1 MKEFVEPIA
10 TLMKELGDITM
21 QIGMQSM
28 MNKDEA
34 GSAAVD
40 YLRLLGH
47 LVFGY
52 FWAQMVKVSLAKVNG
67 DDAKF
72 YKSKIATARF
82 YFARLFTETATLKLN
97 LKSGAKAVMEI
108 EEDAFVF

>member
-1 MKEFVEPIA
+1 MQGQA
-10 TLMKELGDITM
+10 HARAALGGVLDREGAPV
-21 QIGMQSM
+21 Q
-28 MNKDEA
+28 
-34 GSAAVD
+34 
-40 YLRLLGH
+40 LRLLGH

-52 FWAQMVKVSLAKVNG
+52 FWAQMVKVSLANING

-82 YFARLFTETATLKLN
+82 YFGRLFTETASLKLN
-97 LKSGAKAVMEI
+97 LKSGSKAVMEI